1 MRAGNN
7 EIILTSE
14 QYETKSGA
22 LNGIAS
28 VRKNAPDENRYVR
41 KTATNGSPY
50 FVLTAANGEIIG
62 TSELYSTATARD
74 NGISA
79 VMKTAPDAPWS
90 TIRNQRLDQTA
101 IALISRCSARN
112 PLTCDRTSAS

>member
-1 MRAGNN
+1 MASAFVLTKNTAAKFRFNLRAGNN

-62 TSELYSTATARD
+62 TSELYSTSTARD
-74 NGISA
+74 NSISA
-79 VMKTAPDAPWS
+79 VMKTAPDAPLVDN
-90 TIRNQRLDQTA
+90 T
-101 IALISRCSARN
+101 
-112 PLTCDRTSAS
+112 